1 MFLSGWIPGEQETKP
16 TAQTHEIHHK
26 STDQRWWPRPRTTG
40 QEIRPL
46 HSGTRGDHE
55 PEGRSKGM
63 RIRQPTTKILINSYY
78 LSGSRSNIFRYPFYG
93 KHCLLTWPFVYGNW
107 LGIRCSFGNARQREC
122 CHWFY
127 FLQCFFFLGGVKFYF
142 YFSLS
147 RFHAH
152 RGAQTHDPEIK
163 SYRLYR
169 LMQPGIPPFWLLQL
183 LFSSWTLSYQ
193 SNNISSDVSVFPIWS
208 PYFENALVHFQISTS
223 NFGHTTLGKEQ
234 FTYK

>member
-1 MFLSGWIPGEQETKP
+1 MFLSGWIPGEQETKA
-16 TAQTHEIHHK
+16 TAQTQEIHHK

-46 HSGTRGDHE
+46 HSGTRGGHD

-63 RIRQPTTKILINSYY
+63 RIRQSTTKILINSYY

-107 LGIRCSFGNARQREC
+107 LGIRRSFGNARWINASIRGNASLIL
-122 CHWFY
+122 FPPM
-127 FLQCFFFLGGVKFYF
+127 FLLGGVKFYF

-152 RGAQTHDPEIK
+152 RGAQTHDPKIK

-169 LMQPGIPPFWLLQL
+169 LRQPGIPPFWLLQL
-183 LFSSWTLSYQ
+183 LFSS
-193 SNNISSDVSVFPIWS
+193 
-208 PYFENALVHFQISTS
+208 
-223 NFGHTTLGKEQ
+223 
-234 FTYK
+234 